1 MSPLNSRSLLGTGEL
16 EPCMCVITADVCAAT
31 VLAPDHPVAAATQ
44 YARIQYL
51 GKTIRDR
58 PGLKYGYCEHERPF

>member
-1 MSPLNSRSLLGTGEL
+1 MLRSLFARWGRFRMSPLNSRGHCWEQVSWK
-16 EPCMCVITADVCAAT
+16 PCMCVITADGCAAT

-51 GKTIRDR
+51 R
-58 PGLKYGYCEHERPF
+58 PRKDDT